1 MQTLNKGEWSES
13 YCVLRVI
20 ADGKLQLCDSDL
32 LLTGEQIKING
43 GTISPAVHYKI
54 VGDIVELIANGASKE
69 VSKHDIAKLAEKTLH
84 LIKST
89 HEKTFSLPEIAELFG
104 TQSLKAKASNKIDT
118 IINIFDDITNANE
131 ELGFSIKS
139 FLAGSPT
146 LVNASRATNFTYNVA
161 LTKIEQKYKDLK
173 AKTLLRSLNVD
184 NINVIFD
191 KMDSDIY
198 QNNLM
203 RIDLKMPEIL
213 AEFLK
218 IYYSSKTKLVSE
230 ITAQLQELNPLQLI
244 DKSLYKSKIIDYLF
258 YSAVGMFPNKNW
270 QGIADIDGGCM
281 IVEESGE
288 VKTFYIFRKAF
299 LQFFREY
306 LFNRCFLDTPSTTR
320 HGFARLY
327 EENNNVKLKL
337 NLQIRITK

>member
-20 ADGKLQLCDSDL
+20 ADGKLQLCNSDL

-43 GTISPAVHYKI
+43 GTISPTVHYKI
-54 VGDIVELIANGASKE
+54 LGDIVELTANGASKE
-69 VSKHDIAKLAEKTLH
+69 VSLKHISELASKSLF
-84 LIKST
+84 LIKSAN
-89 HEKTFSLPEIAELFG
+89 EKTFSLPEIADLFG
-104 TQSLKAKASNKIDT
+104 TQSLKAKASDKIDT
-118 IINIFDDITNANE
+118 IINVFDDVTNANE
-131 ELGFSIKS
+131 KLGFSIKS

-161 LTKIEQKYKDLK
+161 LTGMGLKYKDLK

-184 NINVIFD
+184 NINVTFD
-191 KMDSDIY
+191 KIDSDIY

-218 IYYSSKTKLVSE
+218 IYYSSKTRLVRD
-230 ITAQLQELNPLQLI
+230 ITAQLQELNPLQI
-244 DKSLYKSKIIDYLF
+244 ADKSLYKSKITDYLF

-281 IVEESGE
+281 IVEGSGE

-299 LQFFREY
+299 LLFFREY
-306 LFNRCFLDTPSTTR
+306 LFNKCFLDTPSTTR

-327 EENNNVKLKL
+327 EENGNVKLKL
-337 NLQIRITK
+337 NLQIRIER